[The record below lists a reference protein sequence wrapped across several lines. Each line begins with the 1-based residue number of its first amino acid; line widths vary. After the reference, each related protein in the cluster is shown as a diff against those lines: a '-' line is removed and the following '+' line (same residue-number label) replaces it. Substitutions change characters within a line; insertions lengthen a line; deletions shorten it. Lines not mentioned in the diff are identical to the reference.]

1 MRVLVDGYNLIRRT
15 PLAESERLGLEA
27 GRDRLIGL
35 LRTYRRRR
43 GHQVIVVFDGTTH
56 SRCTVTGVTVVYAPS
71 ADAAIGRLVRSGDMV
86 VSSDR
91 QVALSASQAG
101 ATFCSAEE
109 FWRRL
114 AGADAAADD
123 RQGGPDWRSI
133 RDKGDEEEDSGRPQP
148 KKGTAHRAPKAE
160 RQRRFRLNKL

>member
-15 PLAESERLGLEA
+15 PLVESERLGLEA
-27 GRDRLIGL
+27 SRDRLIEL

-43 GHQVIVVFDGTTH
+43 GHQVTVVFDGTAH
-56 SRCTVTGVTVVYAPS
+56 SQGVVAGVTVVYAPS

-91 QVALSASQAG
+91 EVALSARQAG

-114 AGADAAADD
+114 AGASAAANAHH
-123 RQGGPDWRSI
+123 GGPDPRSI
-133 RDKGDEEEDSGRPQP
+133 RDKGDEEEDSGRPKP
-148 KKGTAHRAPKAE
+148 KKGTARRAPKAE
-160 RQRRFRLNKL
+160 RQRRSRLNKL